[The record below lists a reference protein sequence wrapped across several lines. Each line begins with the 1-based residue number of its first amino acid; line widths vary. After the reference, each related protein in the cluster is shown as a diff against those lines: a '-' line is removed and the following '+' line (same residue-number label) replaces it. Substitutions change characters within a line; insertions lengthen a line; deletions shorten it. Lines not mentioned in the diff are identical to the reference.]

1 MPVPKK
7 ETYIVM
13 PFTLVPFLLLIIPIV
28 EIGVFIAIGGQIG
41 TFYTLL
47 MILVTA
53 VLGTILLRIEG
64 FRVLDH
70 IRREMSAGRM
80 PTRQLTSGVMIM
92 IAGVLLLTPG
102 FVTDAIG
109 FLLFLPPVQA
119 AIRAFL
125 ASRINLQTFGT
136 GSTGGFDQHP
146 ARPDNGRP
154 PSRKGPV
161 IDLEDDAWTREPDVS
176 SPWRKGDGG

>member
-1 MPVPKK
+1 
-7 ETYIVM
+7 M
-13 PFTLVPFLLLIIPIV
+13 PFTLVPFLLLIVPIV

-64 FRVLDH
+64 FRVLDQ
-70 IRREMSAGRM
+70 IRREMAAGRL
-80 PTRQLTSGVMIM
+80 PTRQLSSGVMIM

-125 ASRINLQTFGT
+125 ASRVKLPTFGMD
-136 GSTGGFDQHP
+136 STGGFGQHQ
-146 ARPDNGRP
+146 ARPGNEKPHSD
-154 PSRKGPV
+154 KGPV
-161 IDLEDDAWTREPDVS
+161 IDLDDDAWTDEPNSS
-176 SPWRKGDGG
+176 SPWRKGDSG